1 MIIFAAVEWALAAP
15 AILALLIFTAECGL
29 GLFPARE
36 QSLTRAPE
44 GKVVVLVP
52 AHNEELG
59 IARTVQSLNEDLPA
73 NATLLVV
80 ADNCTDATAERAAGA
95 GANVIIRHDPDRR
108 SKAFALEFGREHLRA
123 YGVDERPD
131 VVIVVDADC
140 IAEAG
145 TLYVLMQSALLF
157 DAPVQTAYLLQPRFD
172 SPIVQ
177 VSNFAFFVKNWVR
190 QKGLARMGAPAVLN
204 GTGMAFPWKQFDAA
218 DLASTGLAE
227 DLDLG
232 VASARAGI
240 PPRFTTLG
248 TIWSAP
254 ASEQA
259 AATQKARW
267 ESGFIQSAYRKS
279 LPILL
284 AGVRRGNFKL
294 AWLGLHLLV
303 PPLTLLL
310 IISSAILVTVA
321 ALSFISGYVV
331 PAYVLLSAM
340 TLAGAMVFCA
350 WFRGGRDY
358 LTARSAFR
366 LPAYLIWKAILYGRM
381 LVKPERSW
389 IRTDR

>member
-1 MIIFAAVEWALAAP
+1 MYFLAAVEWALVAP
-15 AILALLIFTAECGL
+15 AILALVIFTSECGI
-29 GLFPARE
+29 GLLPARE
-36 QSLTRAPE
+36 RRLTNAPE
-44 GKVVVLVP
+44 GRVVVLVP
-52 AHNEELG
+52 AHNEEAG
-59 IARTVQSLNEDLPA
+59 VARTVENLRKDLPSR
-73 NATLLVV
+73 ATLLVV
-80 ADNCTDATAERAAGA
+80 ADNCTDATAERAAKA
-95 GANVIIRHDPDRR
+95 GADVITRYDPDRR

-123 YGVDERPD
+123 SGVDEWPD

-140 IAEAG
+140 IVEAG

-259 AATQKARW
+259 AATQKKRW
-267 ESGFIQSAYRKS
+267 ESGFMSAAYHKS
-279 LPILL
+279 FLL
-284 AGVRRGNFKL
+284 LSAGVKQGNFGL
-294 AWLGLHLLV
+294 TWLGLHLLV
-303 PPLTLLL
+303 PPLTLLVFM
-310 IISSAILVTVA
+310 SFAILVVVS
-321 ALSFISGYVV
+321 ALSLLSGHLM
-331 PAYVLLSAM
+331 PAYTLFIVLLG
-340 TLAGAMVFCA
+340 AGSMVVCTWIA
-350 WFRGGRDY
+350 GGRRY
-358 LTARSAFR
+358 LTARSAIR
-366 LPAYLIWKAILYGRM
+366 LPTYLVWKSLLYVRM
-381 LVKPERSW
+381 LLRPDRGW
-389 IRTDR
+389 IRTER